1 MEMQVP
7 VGQSSFES
15 NKFPGS
21 VDAACAGLWAT
32 CSSKAVPALELSV
45 GSIGLQDQKLFCM

>member
-1 MEMQVP
+1 M
-7 VGQSSFES
+7 GQSSYES
-15 NKFPGS
+15 NKFPSG
-21 VDAACAGLWAT
+21 VVAACAGLWAT

>member
-1 MEMQVP
+1 MEMQVQ